1 MSERREPARGRI
13 GWAWTVGHP
22 FGVRV
27 RVHATFLLLVAWI
40 VASAA
45 LGGESIAAAIASLL
59 MVATLF
65 TIVVLHE
72 LGHAL
77 AARRYGIAT
86 RDITLLPI
94 GGVAAMERLPED
106 PRQELV
112 VAFAGPAVNVVL
124 AILFGAL
131 ALLLGLPLSQGPLG
145 AGGTAL
151 PLGQAWLVQLFWVNV
166 SLALFNLLPA
176 FPMDGGRVL
185 RALLSL
191 RLGRARA
198 TEIAARLGQ
207 AMAMA
212 LGFVGLFA
220 SPVLVF
226 VALFVWAGAQG
237 ENEAVHVR
245 ELLRGLRVRDV
256 MVEPV
261 ARVRA
266 DATAGQ
272 IAATIV
278 HGLQD
283 HFPVVDGAGALV
295 GTLGIVEL
303 VTAIAA
309 RGPDVAAAEIMRPAC
324 TAAPADAL
332 DETLQRMQSE
342 EAQAIVVV
350 DRGSVRGLLTLSH
363 LGEFVALEEA
373 MRQRLEQQRRGLPHA
388 A

>member
-1 MSERREPARGRI
+1 MSEPQQPSRGRI

-45 LGGESIAAAIASLL
+45 LGGESIAATIAALV

-77 AARRYGIAT
+77 AARRYGIVT

-94 GGVAAMERLPED
+94 GGVASMERLPED

-124 AILFGAL
+124 ALVFGAL
-131 ALLLGLPLSQGPLG
+131 ALALGLPLSAGPLAPG
-145 AGGTAL
+145 AA
-151 PLGQAWLVQLFWVNV
+151 PLGQGMVVQLFWVNV
-166 SLALFNLLPA
+166 SLAVFNLLPA

-256 MVEPV
+256 MVESV
-261 ARVRA
+261 ASVRT
-266 DATAGQ
+266 DATAGE
-272 IAATIV
+272 IAGAIV

-283 HFPVVDGAGALV
+283 HFPVVDGQGALV

-303 VTAIAA
+303 VTAIAT
-309 RGPDVAAAEIMRPAC
+309 RGPEVPVAEIMKPAR
-324 TAAPADAL
+324 TATPADAL

-342 EAQAIVVV
+342 DARAIVVV
-350 DRGSVRGLLTLSH
+350 DRGSVRGLLTLEH

-373 MRQRLEQQRRGLPHA
+373 MRQRLQQRRALARA